1 MEVVTFDGD
10 YFNQNFEN
18 VLNEQNRKFKEN

>member
-18 VLNEQNRKFKEN
+18 VLNEQNRKFKEK